1 LKIKY
6 LKIVRSQKKF
16 FIGPQTGTFI
26 GHRIA
31 RASPV
36 HCSRIARASL
46 MHCPRI
52 ARASNAHRPR
62 IACATPA
69 HRRACVSP
77 AQFIDYISINHP
89 PAHGPRN
96 LSQ

>member
-36 HCSRIARASL
+36 HCSRLARASL
-46 MHCPRI
+46 AHRPRI
-52 ARASNAHRPR
+52 TRASTAHRPR
-62 IACATPA
+62 IAAPA
-69 HRRACVSP
+69 YR
-77 AQFIDYISINHP
+77 
-89 PAHGPRN
+89 PRN
-96 LSQ
+96 LSIILVLITRPRMVREI